1 MAMRR
6 HHYERAFESY
16 LREQR
21 LPYMAVN
28 EAKRALLPS
37 DARLM
42 IEHDG
47 GSSSI
52 KNFDFVVYSE
62 GERAD
67 EFDDGAGVIPE
78 NLLVEVKGRRLP
90 RIRLTDGTPAKPRL
104 ESWVTMDDVAA
115 LRHWEA
121 LFGEG
126 YRSVFV
132 FVYWCD
138 DVPPDGLFAEVFAY
152 QGRWYTVRAVTLED
166 YETLLM
172 MRDDVQRAQARKRW
186 LGSWSAIFITVDRIG
201 ALEIDDSFR
210 ETLLDYLEPFRM
222 MATKSRQLP
231 EGIHTVQ

>member
-1 MAMRR
+1 MAIRR

-42 IEHDG
+42 IEQDG
-47 GSSSI
+47 DSSSI
-52 KNFDFVVYSE
+52 KNFDFVVYGE
-62 GERAD
+62 GERVGGFESEAI
-67 EFDDGAGVIPE
+67 ATTE

-115 LRHWEA
+115 LKHWEA

-152 QGRWYTVRAVTLED
+152 QGRWYTVRAVTLGDYEGCMKVRSPKWRTVNLARED
-166 YETLLM
+166 YERVYRGFVGVSGML
-172 MRDDVQRAQARKRW
+172 V
-186 LGSWSAIFITVDRIG
+186 
-201 ALEIDDSFR
+201 
-210 ETLLDYLEPFRM
+210 
-222 MATKSRQLP
+222 
-231 EGIHTVQ
+231 